1 MSNSEVAGAVMFA
14 LLMNVI
20 LLPLALIWSINTL
33 LGMHIEFTLLNW
45 FASWAFLT
53 CFRGAKLELKK

>member
-1 MSNSEVAGAVMFA
+1 MFA

-20 LLPLALIWSINTL
+20 VLPLALIWSINTL

-45 FASWAFLT
+45 FASWAFST
-53 CFRGAKLELKK
+53 CLRGAKFELKK